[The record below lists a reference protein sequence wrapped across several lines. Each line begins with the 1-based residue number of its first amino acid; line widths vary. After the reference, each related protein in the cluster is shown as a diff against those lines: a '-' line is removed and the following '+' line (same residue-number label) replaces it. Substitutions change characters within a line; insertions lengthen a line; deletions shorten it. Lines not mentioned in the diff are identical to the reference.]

1 MTLDR
6 FYPIESIEMVVAHS
20 PAGKTSHEIWEGDA
34 SGTLTK
40 LREYIDVPTSDV
52 QIFNLPVNPPLVLD
66 RVTVLTTKSTSWIA
80 WREIRVLGVPIPQPL
95 AEGSSGFAARQLTDW
110 PRINLPGNLESR
122 VQITNAADGSG
133 RIFVVEQKGRIRVL
147 SDEGL
152 LPTAL
157 FDISEH
163 VSCCGEQGLLSVA
176 FPPEFAKK
184 WYFYVNH
191 TNTEGNTVI
200 ARNRLSIDPN
210 VADPQSAE
218 TILRIDQPHFSHNG
232 GHMEF
237 GPKDGYLYIGT
248 GDGGP
253 GGDP

>member
-6 FYPIESIEMVVAHS
+6 FYLIESIEMVVAHS

-66 RVTVLTTKSTSWIA
+66 RVTVLTTKSASWIA

-95 AEGSSGFAARQLTDW
+95 SEGSSGFAARQLTDW

-152 LPTAL
+152 LPTQ
-157 FDISEH
+157 
-163 VSCCGEQGLLSVA
+163 CGFSAGICQEMVLL
-176 FPPEFAKK
+176 
-184 WYFYVNH
+184 
-191 TNTEGNTVI
+191 
-200 ARNRLSIDPN
+200 R
-210 VADPQSAE
+210 
-218 TILRIDQPHFSHNG
+218 QPH
-232 GHMEF
+232 E
-237 GPKDGYLYIGT
+237 Y
-248 GDGGP
+248 
-253 GGDP
+253 